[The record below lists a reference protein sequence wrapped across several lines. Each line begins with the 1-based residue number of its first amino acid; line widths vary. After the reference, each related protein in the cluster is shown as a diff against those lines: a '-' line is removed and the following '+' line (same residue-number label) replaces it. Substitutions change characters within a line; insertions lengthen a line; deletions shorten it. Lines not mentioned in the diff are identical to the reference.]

1 VTNGEPANSKRVFT
15 IIIALFSA
23 GVLFTAIFGFV
34 VVRDVRANARDADLY
49 CRTAAWASI
58 AYACAHDGRYP
69 TSDDDLRTAAPL
81 PLSITCQSSS
91 DAWPTTR
98 DAALNGQSPPS
109 FDTILARIKVH
120 YSSDGTLPPVVDAN
134 GMPTLLDTNS
144 TIENWMRSSLAAREG
159 GASNE

>member
-1 VTNGEPANSKRVFT
+1 MTNGEAANSKRVFI

-23 GVLFTAIFGFV
+23 GVLFTTIFGFV

-69 TSDDDLRTAAPL
+69 TSDDELRTAAPL
-81 PLSITCQSSS
+81 PSSITCQSSS
-91 DAWPTTR
+91 DAWPATR

-109 FDTILARIKVH
+109 FDTILTHIKLH
-120 YSSDGTLPPVVDAN
+120 YSSDGALPPVVDAN

-144 TIENWMRSSLAAREG
+144 TIENWMRASLAAHEG
-159 GASNE
+159 GLSDE

>member
-1 VTNGEPANSKRVFT
+1 MTNGEAANSKRVFT
-15 IIIALFSA
+15 FIIALFAA

-69 TSDDDLRTAAPL
+69 TSDEELRTIAPL
-81 PLSITCQSSS
+81 PASITCQSSS
-91 DAWPTTR
+91 DSWPTNR

-109 FDTILARIKVH
+109 FDTIFARIKLH
-120 YSSDGTLPPVVDAN
+120 YSSDGALPPVVDAN

-144 TIENWMRSSLAAREG
+144 TIESWMLASHAADEG
-159 GASNE
+159 APSDE